1 MVGFP
6 VLLGGILKISYPVIS
21 ILSPIKNEKY
31 LDFITSRGKIMIDT
45 YRAMEITILGIDVPK
60 GFGFQIFNSST

>member
-31 LDFITSRGKIMIDT
+31 LDFIISRGKIMIDT